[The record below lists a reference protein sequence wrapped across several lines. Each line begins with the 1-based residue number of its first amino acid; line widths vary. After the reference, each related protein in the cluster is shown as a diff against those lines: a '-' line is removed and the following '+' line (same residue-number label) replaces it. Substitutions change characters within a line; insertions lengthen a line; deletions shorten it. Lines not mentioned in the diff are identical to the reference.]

1 MIVISVSDNNL
12 YEQPKIIMSVIH
24 DMLKLGNAVI
34 GTNEAPSFN
43 SNGLYNLLDNICEKF
58 NFDPSKIIIV
68 TANPY
73 ETSDRYQIRHCRPA
87 WINPT
92 IKQYFLAGFDR
103 TQFENKKNFKQY
115 LFGSFNN
122 RPTWYRLCLVK
133 HLIKNSISSIV
144 SCNTSWD
151 ENSPNR
157 IPFDDLATHVSPSEY
172 FEVMELIKQC
182 PIQLPCGPIASKQ
195 KYYYEFEKTLTSLM
209 PLYNDFFVDLIGVTF
224 TVGDT
229 FYLDEKEVRPILCM
243 TPFIIYGTNG
253 HLESMRG
260 HGFKTF
266 NQWWDE
272 SYDQY
277 SGYKR
282 IQKIYKVIDYL
293 SVKSS
298 EELQQIYQDMLPT
311 LQHNYNHLIKTYG

>member
-1 MIVISVSDNNL
+1 
-12 YEQPKIIMSVIH
+12 MSVIY
-24 DMLKLGNAVI
+24 DMLTQGTVI
-34 GTNEAPSFN
+34 INTAEAPSFN
-43 SNGLYNLLDNICEKF
+43 SNGLYDLLDTICEKF
-58 NFDPSKIIIV
+58 DFDPCKITIV

-73 ETSDRYQIRHCRPA
+73 ETSSRYQIRHCQPV

-151 ENSPNR
+151 ENCPNR
-157 IPFDDLATHVSPSEY
+157 IPFDALASHVPPSEY
-172 FEVMELIKQC
+172 FEVMELIKKC
-182 PIQLPCGPIASKQ
+182 PIELPNGPITREQ
-195 KYYYEFEKTLTSLM
+195 KYYHEFEKTLTSLM

-229 FYLDEKEVRPILCM
+229 FYIDEKEARPILCM

-260 HGFKTF
+260 NGFKTF

-277 SGYKR
+277 SGYER
-282 IQKIYKVIDYL
+282 IQKIYQVIDYL
-293 SVKSS
+293 SAKPLQ
-298 EELQQIYQDMLPT
+298 ELQEMYQDLIPT
-311 LQHNYNHLIKTYG
+311 LQHNYNHLIKNYAK